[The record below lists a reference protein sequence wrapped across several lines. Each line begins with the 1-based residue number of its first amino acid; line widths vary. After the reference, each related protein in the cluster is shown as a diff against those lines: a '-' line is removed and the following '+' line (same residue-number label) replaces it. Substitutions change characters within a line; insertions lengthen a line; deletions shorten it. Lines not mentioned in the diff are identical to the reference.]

1 MWYWFFDL
9 KMIYYL
15 LGAKCRSVWNMVAAR
30 PSETRRYMYGI
41 RPALSTTIFC
51 VKKKNCGCG
60 AAELCLTS
68 RWSDR
73 QGAKPEDGGTSLKH
87 GFGDAEQEQ
96 LGCSLVRHLRSRLW
110 SWHSLPVGCA
120 FYQTLHATVK
130 PSVAAPLPSVYLQT
144 VFFRLFS
151 KHQ

>member
-1 MWYWFFDL
+1 
-9 KMIYYL
+9 
-15 LGAKCRSVWNMVAAR
+15 MVAAR

-96 LGCSLVRHLRSRLW
+96 LGCSLVRHLRSCISGGRIPQVTFAIAHFTGGQAECG
-110 SWHSLPVGCA
+110 SSA
-120 FYQTLHATVK
+120 ATTFACN
-130 PSVAAPLPSVYLQT
+130 SVLRRQLCSYVLMTYT
-144 VFFRLFS
+144 FVRVTRRRDR
-151 KHQ
+151 K

>member
-1 MWYWFFDL
+1 
-9 KMIYYL
+9 
-15 LGAKCRSVWNMVAAR
+15 MVAAR
-30 PSETRRYMYGI
+30 PSEIRRYMYGI

-96 LGCSLVRHLRSRLW
+96 LGCSLVRHLRSRISGGGYRRLRLL
-110 SWHSLPVGCA
+110 SLTSPAAAEYGSSA
-120 FYQTLHATVK
+120 ATTFACN
-130 PSVAAPLPSVYLQT
+130 SVFWLIHNYAAT
-144 VFFRLFS
+144 F
-151 KHQ
+151 